1 MKNIY
6 VKIYGE
12 RNSGTQYLHRV
23 IDKNFT
29 CKILEHGYTSPFRNI
44 PVYLQHI
51 PRDDRLVAS
60 QRIQDIDNKRLIH
73 SDFGWKHGNPHLE
86 AIKTAQHRNLTL
98 FLAMTKNPYF
108 WAKSFYERPYAN
120 LSTKA
125 KGLFSDFLIS
135 PWVPSDRDNT
145 SMIFYDNPIHMWNEK
160 VGSARQ
166 LESHVSCFEFIR
178 YEDML
183 MSFEP
188 TLKRIGRTLYR
199 AGNKWENVTSSPKG
213 DPLSFAD
220 YQQKYSPARIPE
232 IMSRKDILFITEQL
246 DAELMRWC
254 GYELVA

>member
-23 IDKNFT
+23 IDRNFT

-44 PVYLQHI
+44 SIYLQDI
-51 PRDDRLVAS
+51 AKGDRLVAS

-73 SDFGWKHGNPHLE
+73 SDFGWKHGNPQMD

-120 LSTKA
+120 LSTKP
-125 KGLFSDFLIS
+125 KGSFSEFLTT

-145 SMIFYDNPIHMWNEK
+145 SMVFFDNPIHMWNEK
-160 VGSARQ
+160 IGSVRQ
-166 LESHVSCFEFIR
+166 LESYVSAFQLVR

-183 MSFEP
+183 TSFEP
-188 TLKRIGRTLYR
+188 TLERIGQLLHR
-199 AGNKWENVTSSPKG
+199 AGRRWENVTASPKG

-220 YQQKYSPARIPE
+220 YQQKYSPDRIAG
-232 IMSRKDILFITEQL
+232 IMSREDILFISGNL

-254 GYELVA
+254 RYELVA